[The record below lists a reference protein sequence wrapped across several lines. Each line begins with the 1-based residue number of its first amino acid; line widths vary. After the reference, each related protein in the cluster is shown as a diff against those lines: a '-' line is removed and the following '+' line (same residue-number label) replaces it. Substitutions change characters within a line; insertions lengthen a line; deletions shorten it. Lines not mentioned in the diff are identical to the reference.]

1 VHALGGLVV
10 AAVDATR
17 CRIECPPG
25 GSEIHKGFWSFKDHH
40 YALKYEVGVSLG
52 KDVRIVHVSRAYRGA
67 FADINISRLELTPKL
82 PGNERVLMDKGY
94 QDDNEPRFLSP
105 IKERVGRAFN
115 QVELEYNGAINS
127 KRQIVERA
135 NKRIKDF
142 GSMSG
147 RWRHGHGHELH
158 EISFTAVC
166 KLLNVMFE
174 YEPLNCDQ

>member
-1 VHALGGLVV
+1 MHALGGIVV

-17 CRIECPPG
+17 CQIECPPG
-25 GSEIHKGFWSFKDHH
+25 GAAVHKGYWSYKDHF

-52 KDVRIVHVSRAYRGA
+52 EHNRIVHVSTAYRGA
-67 FADINISRLELTPKL
+67 YADINISRDELIQKL
-82 PGNERVLMDKGY
+82 PANERVLMDKGY

-105 IKERVGRAFN
+105 VKERVGQVLD
-115 QVELEYNGAINS
+115 QVELDYNQAINL

-142 GSMSG
+142 ESMRV

-158 EISFTAVC
+158 EISFTVVC

-174 YEPLNCDQ
+174 FEPLNSVL